1 MNEKIMDKFKAVVNG
16 VSYDTEEEYEKAI
29 LSAFAIGKVNAT
41 YSWKKEEKKSKESS
55 YKITEEDIK
64 EIKEFNKNLKALHI
78 KIPNL
83 PKVLKTFDS

>member
-1 MNEKIMDKFKAVVNG
+1 MDKFKAVVNG
-16 VSYDTEEEYEKAI
+16 ISYNTEEEYEKAI

-41 YSWKKEEKKSKESS
+41 YSWKKEKEKSKELP

-64 EIKEFNKNLKALHI
+64 EIKEFNKNLKILKSSNHI

-83 PKVLKTFDS
+83 PKILKAFDS